1 MTVGELFE
9 LLSQNPAI
17 VLFYFIAVP
26 LTALLALVF
35 GKGEGNDSP
44 WKYLYSTLVY
54 LICIPGIFSVTLNVY
69 LFLFERISLFEANV
83 FTQVIPIISM
93 ILTLWLIRKNVLF
106 EDIPGFG
113 KLHGL
118 ILVLAS
124 LLTLMWVVDRTH
136 IIAIVFMPLIWV
148 LLILLAMLAAIWF
161 GWSRFFASK
170 SDPVK

>member
-9 LLSQNPAI
+9 LLSQNPSI

-26 LTALLALVF
+26 LTAFLALIF
-35 GKGEGNDSP
+35 GKDEGTDSP

-54 LICIPGIFSVTLNVY
+54 LICIPGIFAVTLNIY
-69 LFLFERISLFEANV
+69 LFLFERISLFEANIY
-83 FTQVIPIISM
+83 TQVLPIFSM
-93 ILTLWLIRKNVLF
+93 ILTLWLIRKNVCF

-124 LLTLMWVVDRTH
+124 ILSLMWVVDRTH
-136 IIAIVFMPLIWV
+136 IIAITFMPFYWVFIIFGAMTAGIW
-148 LLILLAMLAAIWF
+148 L
-161 GWSRFFASK
+161 GWNKFFSPK
-170 SDPVK
+170 SDQEE